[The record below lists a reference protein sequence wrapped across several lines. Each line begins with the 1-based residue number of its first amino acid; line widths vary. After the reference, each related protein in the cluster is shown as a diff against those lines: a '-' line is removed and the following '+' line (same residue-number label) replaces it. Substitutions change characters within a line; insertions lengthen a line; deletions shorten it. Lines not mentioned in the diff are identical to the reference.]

1 MHFIQ
6 LQGNLISEASRLL
19 QAASHLRENSNEK
32 RILVLVSGN
41 SESAQQLRSIASGA
55 VDQVVDFSAALV
67 NMESFYLELTRNVVP
82 IVHQSATLSFIRKK
96 FNDID
101 DLCRGIQLLGECPA
115 KTLELIISFPAAI
128 MAELFH
134 AACKGLGMET
144 TTFPEVDGDWKF
156 AVLADTT
163 PQLNPSFNRFAEEKS
178 SISCWVDALPFYTAD
193 PGQVANAN
201 SISFLSHEEAMEFA
215 RHTHNIIHPH
225 IIAWALNRAIEIQ
238 ICTLDGKECR
248 IVRQDNIPERGMIT
262 GITAAEGYALV
273 SIEGSGMI
281 GVPGFAKSVFA
292 AMHKSNININLI
304 SQGASE
310 HAICLA
316 VASEQGAQ
324 AVNVLAENFS
334 NEIREGILQPI
345 QFHPHAAIIELIGEN
360 MRNHPGISGK
370 MFGALGNNGINILA
384 IAQGSNERNISAV
397 IMDADRSKALHVLHE
412 AFFEHANKEVNIF
425 IFGTGNVGSKLLEQI
440 NRQHAA
446 LEARQHIRPVVAGIS
461 NSRKMIVDA
470 NGIDTARWEELLE
483 GSMQADVDT
492 FIDMMGK
499 LNLRNS
505 VLVDVTA
512 NKNIPDSYARVLKK
526 SMSVVACN
534 KIAASDRYEKY
545 RELKQL
551 AIAYNCRFLFETNV
565 GAALPVIGT
574 LNDLMRSG
582 DRIHRIE
589 AVLSGTLNF
598 VFNNYDGTKPFAA
611 VVQDAQDEGYTEPDP
626 RLDLSGTDVMRKIMI
641 LAREAG
647 EILEME
653 DITCNGFLPEACM
666 EGTVG
671 DFYAS
676 MEEYEPHF
684 RSLLDNAMQ
693 DNAKLKFVAEFA
705 NGKASAGLKHIHA
718 ESDMYHLYGKDNIVL
733 FYTERYPQQPLVVK
747 GAGAGAAVT
756 ASGVFADILRTI
768 NR

>member
-6 LQGNLISEASRLL
+6 LQGNLVNEASRLL
-19 QAASHLRENSNEK
+19 QVANRFRENNQAGK
-32 RILVLVSGN
+32 TIVLVSGITT
-41 SESAQQLRSIASGA
+41 SAQQLGAIALDA
-55 VDQVVDFSAALV
+55 IDPAKDYTEALAA
-67 NMESFYLELTRNVVP
+67 MESFYLELTRNVVP
-82 IVHQSATLSFIRKK
+82 VVHQSATLSFIRKK

-134 AACKGLGMET
+134 AACNGLGMNT
-144 TTFPEVDGDWKF
+144 TTNPELAGDWILGI
-156 AVLADTT
+156 LADTRQ
-163 PQLNPSFNRFAEEKS
+163 QLNPVYNRFVEPLS
-178 SISCWVDALPFYTAD
+178 SITCWVDGLPFYTAD
-193 PGQVANAN
+193 PMHVANAN

-225 IIAWALNRAIEIQ
+225 LIAWAQNRALDIR
-238 ICTLDGKECR
+238 ICTLDGGESH
-248 IVRQDNIPERGMIT
+248 IVQQENIPEKGMIT
-262 GITAAEGYALV
+262 GITAAEGYSLV

-292 AMHKSNININLI
+292 AMHNSNINVNLI

-316 VASEQGAQ
+316 VESAQGAE
-324 AVNVLAENFS
+324 AVQVLAESFKK
-334 NEIREGILQPI
+334 EIEEGILQPI

-370 MFGALGNNGINILA
+370 MFSALGNNGINILA

-397 IMDADRSKALHVLHE
+397 VSDTDRSKALHVLHE

-425 IFGTGNVGSKLLEQI
+425 IFGTGNVGRKLLEQI
-440 NRQHAA
+440 NRQYAS
-446 LEARQHIRPVVAGIS
+446 LETRQHIKLVVAGIS

-470 NGIDTARWEELLE
+470 GGIDTAQWEEILDGGLK
-483 GSMQADVDT
+483 ADANA
-492 FIDMMGK
+492 FIDMMVK

-505 VLVDVTA
+505 VLIDVTA
-512 NKNIPDSYARVLKK
+512 NRNIPESYARVLKK

-551 AIAYNCRFLFETNV
+551 AISYNCRFLFETNV

-574 LNDLMRSG
+574 LSDLIRSG

-598 VFNNYDGTKPFAA
+598 VFNNYDGRKSFSS

-647 EILEME
+647 EILEMD
-653 DITCNGFLPEACM
+653 DITCHGFLPDACM
-666 EGTVG
+666 QGTVA

-676 MEEYEPHF
+676 MEQHEPHF
-684 RSLLDNAMQ
+684 RSLLDNAVR